1 MNASPQ
7 NVRNCASVGKNRSGQ
22 GAYRRLWLEYFE
34 SQITVWMGVFERTG
48 KPPHRKGG
56 GGIDEMRPRCLTRP
70 EPRGSAIKKRTV
82 ATPLAPGQDT
92 QIHRSMNQHH
102 RKQEQ
107 VLWLCVSPERN
118 TDPLRSDHPSRANG
132 VDLCFAETKHRSRDA
147 SHPDLSKPSER

>member
-1 MNASPQ
+1 MFEIAHLSAKIGRVREPIGDFGSSTLSPRSPCGWGFLKGQASLP
-7 NVRNCASVGKNRSGQ
+7 
-22 GAYRRLWLEYFE
+22 
-34 SQITVWMGVFERTG
+34 TG
-48 KPPHRKGG
+48 RGG